1 MLPDAARPDRRRV
14 RNRAAILT
22 AAEAL
27 FAARGVE
34 AVSIDEIA
42 AAADLAKGTLYNHF
56 ADKDA
61 LFTAVLDAYHP
72 YRDLLAALET
82 DTGETKAEYFR
93 TLIKRVREILKKVRT
108 DLLPLAFMDVVEF
121 QGRHLRAMVGEI
133 APKFLQTLPT
143 VMRKSGKLNVVDIR
157 QVYLIL
163 FANILGYMVV
173 RLILGDRL
181 SELFGGISEEQWFDT
196 QMDVCLRGLTAPKGQ
211 GALAGPKR
219 RAA

>member
-61 LFTAVLDAYHP
+61 LAAEVALTARQEGEARVAAANEGVAEPERRLIRGVIVFARFACERPDRARAGLRMTSGATDIDAP
-72 YRDLLAALET
+72 VNAGVRRDIERGFASGRFHGVGREAAAL
-82 DTGETKAEYFR
+82 GVIGVAHA
-93 TLIKRVREILKKVRT
+93 LISR
-108 DLLPLAFMDVVEF
+108 
-121 QGRHLRAMVGEI
+121 
-133 APKFLQTLPT
+133 
-143 VMRKSGKLNVVDIR
+143 
-157 QVYLIL
+157 
-163 FANILGYMVV
+163 ILGAP
-173 RLILGDRL
+173 GDRAAAMAAAREAATFIL
-181 SELFGGISEEQWFDT
+181 RGVGIPPRQAAATAAREVAALFGD
-196 QMDVCLRGLTAPKGQ
+196 
-211 GALAGPKR
+211 
-219 RAA
+219 